1 MGLLGVG
8 LTAMTLV
15 ASPYAGPER
24 PPELSLQSSWL
35 GIPGNPPSVAAADD
49 PSGGFDFNL
58 LPATPEQQ
66 VPVNAKLE
74 NAIKTRRSM
83 LELHQGFGI
92 ATVVLMAATVVVGQ
106 LNYSDRFGGGSG
118 TGRFELLH
126 DGLASVTT
134 LTFATAGLLALLAP
148 VPLKKKSEGIDTIT
162 IHKWSML
169 GASLGMAAEVALGIL
184 TASREGFANQ
194 PSLATTH
201 LVIGYATAAFLGTGV
216 GALFFQ

>member
-1 MGLLGVG
+1 MGLLFVG
-8 LTAMTLV
+8 LTAMTVL
-15 ASPYAGPER
+15 ASPYPGLER
-24 PPELSLQSSWL
+24 PRALTLQSSWL
-35 GIPGNPPSVAAADD
+35 GIEGSSPEVAAAAD

-58 LPATPEQQ
+58 LPAASEQPA
-66 VPVNAKLE
+66 PVDAKLE
-74 NAIKTRRSM
+74 KAIKTRRSM

-126 DGLASVTT
+126 DSLASVTT

-148 VPLKKKSEGIDTIT
+148 VPLKKTSEGIDTIT

-169 GASLGMAAEVALGIL
+169 GASLGMATEIALGIL

-201 LVIGYATAAFLGTGV
+201 LVIGYATAGFLGTGV
-216 GALFFQ
+216 AALFFQ